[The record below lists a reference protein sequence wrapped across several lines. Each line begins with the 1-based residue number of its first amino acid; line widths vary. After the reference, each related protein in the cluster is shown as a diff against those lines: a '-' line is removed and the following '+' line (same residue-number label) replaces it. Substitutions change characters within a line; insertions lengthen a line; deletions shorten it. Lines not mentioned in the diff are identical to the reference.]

1 MKKEKKVAPVL
12 KIELEA
18 VKKPMLSKEK
28 ESKKGMSKKEMMVL
42 AMIEKRPL
50 RKMSKKM
57 C

>member
-1 MKKEKKVAPVL
+1 MKKEKKVAPLL

-18 VKKPMLSKEK
+18 VKKPMPPKGKVSKE
-28 ESKKGMSKKEMMVL
+28 GMGKKEMMVL
-42 AMIEKRPL
+42 AMLEKRPL